1 MIYIFFFILGFF
13 LMVYSLSFIIMCFN
27 VISIGYNF
35 SIFVNFIFRS
45 PSTYLGLLGFLI
57 IFLIVI
63 IKGDMRK

>member
-1 MIYIFFFILGFF
+1 
-13 LMVYSLSFIIMCFN
+13 MVYSLSFIIMCFN